1 MFHQL
6 NIDLESGESKPMYD
20 VLIESQIRD
29 PNPDSWIRFVDFRKK
44 GILKNNCMKHGF

>member
-29 PNPDSWIRFVDFRKK
+29 PNPDSWTRFVDFRKK
-44 GILKNNCMKHGF
+44 RSIKE